1 MTSSNSF
8 AGQLADAITNTDRMQ
23 AEARELLG
31 FAPDV
36 ALLPAEA
43 LRVQVVMALRTVIF
57 DQLDGKGVDPA
68 RLLATAEA
76 LARLLP
82 APPPTPA
89 QTEREHSGAHEKLR
103 QLIEAHASEYQ
114 DELAESRA
122 EIERLQAALRQR
134 ADAAQPVQRFEPE
147 ILPPEPKPAQPAPEQ
162 QPQQPAATAQ

>member
-1 MTSSNSF
+1 MRVPPLCRPYAPLMPIARQRPILPQWQPFLRWSNNMTSSNSF

-68 RLLATAEA
+68 
-76 LARLLP
+76 
-82 APPPTPA
+82 
-89 QTEREHSGAHEKLR
+89 
-103 QLIEAHASEYQ
+103 
-114 DELAESRA
+114 
-122 EIERLQAALRQR
+122 
-134 ADAAQPVQRFEPE
+134 
-147 ILPPEPKPAQPAPEQ
+147 
-162 QPQQPAATAQ
+162 